1 MLAKLPAPLFSKL
14 MERAE
19 PSFAFDDTNT
29 TTLMCLPMVTF
40 DAYVRQALKARDA
53 LKLRHEEIINVLLEL
68 EHQGRVILHRDGRN
82 YYFQGV

>member
-1 MLAKLPAPLFSKL
+1 MLAKLPAPLLSKL
-14 MERAE
+14 MEKAG

-29 TTLMCLPMVTF
+29 TTLMCSPMVTF
-40 DAYVRQALKARDA
+40 DAFAREALKARNA
-53 LKLRHEEIINVLLEL
+53 LNLRHAEVINVLLEL

>member
-1 MLAKLPAPLFSKL
+1 MLAKLPAPLLSKL
-14 MERAE
+14 MERAG

-40 DAYVRQALKARDA
+40 DAYAREALKARDA